1 MTPRRLR
8 ILLDHLGP
16 RDAYEV
22 ASGATPPTPIVGRL
36 LTDELRGWWRQS
48 ASERSPAICCEQC
61 VEAGV
66 DVVTVHDPH
75 FPALLRVDPSPPTVL
90 FVRGDL
96 AVLDA
101 RRVGIVGTRNATL
114 MGRQTATELGFDLAA
129 AGVAV
134 VSGLA
139 KGIDGAAHRGALTAG
154 DSDNAGVGRPV
165 AVVGNGA
172 DRPYPKQHADLW
184 SAVCARGLL
193 MSEWPPG
200 TPPEAFHFPMRN
212 RILAALCEV
221 LVVVESRERGG
232 SLLTVREALDRSVEV
247 MAVPGSPRN
256 RAAAGTNGLLRDGA
270 APVTSADDVL
280 ASLGLDT
287 RRQGAVVFDPR
298 PALRGVDRVVVEQ
311 CRADPRTLDDVASAC
326 GLALSEAAI
335 TLARLERAG
344 WLREVG
350 GWFEAIWSR
359 AEL

>member
-1 MTPRRLR
+1 M
-8 ILLDHLGP
+8 
-16 RDAYEV
+16 
-22 ASGATPPTPIVGRL
+22 
-36 LTDELRGWWRQS
+36 
-48 ASERSPAICCEQC
+48 
-61 VEAGV
+61 
-66 DVVTVHDPH
+66 
-75 FPALLRVDPSPPTVL
+75 
-90 FVRGDL
+90 
-96 AVLDA
+96 
-101 RRVGIVGTRNATL
+101 
-114 MGRQTATELGFDLAA
+114 
-129 AGVAV
+129 

-139 KGIDGAAHRGALTAG
+139 RGIDGAAHRGALAAG
-154 DSDNAGVGRPV
+154 ESVGVGRPV

-172 DRPYPKQHADLW
+172 DVPYPKQNAELW
-184 SAVCARGLL
+184 SAVCARGVL

-200 TPPEAFHFPMRN
+200 TPPEAFRFPMRN

-287 RRQGAVVFDPR
+287 RRQSAAPFDPR

-311 CRADPRTLDDVASAC
+311 CRADPRTLDEVAA
-326 GLALSEAAI
+326 ALDLTLCEAAM

-359 AEL
+359 PELR